1 MSRNDESPAAT
12 RGFSLAGA
20 APDGGTL
27 YLRPLGFLSGAVADA
42 AIARGAARRLGA
54 GALAFTACE
63 AALRDP
69 ARRGAASIT
78 RGVFDL
84 PALDAWARAQ
94 GAATSDLVE
103 ARLAALAGPRA
114 FYAGLDLA
122 RPRIMGVVNV
132 TPDSFSDGGDF
143 ADPAHA
149 IAEGLAMRE
158 AGADILD
165 IGGEST
171 RPGAAPVTLEEELA
185 RVIPVVRALA
195 ERGALVS
202 VDTRHAAVMRAAIAA
217 GARIVNDVT
226 ALTGDPASLQAVAA
240 SNAALVLM
248 HMQGEPRTMQQDPQY
263 DDAPL
268 DVYDYLAARVD
279 ACLAAGIG
287 RQRIAIDPGIGFGKN
302 DSHNVAILGSLGLYH
317 GLGCAVLLGVS
328 RKSFV
333 GRLSAGE
340 PPKGRLPGSLAAA
353 LGGLDQG
360 VQILRVH
367 DVAETTQARAIWHA
381 ITTSGR

>member
-1 MSRNDESPAAT
+1 VSNDDKSPAAT
-12 RGFSLAGA
+12 RGFSLPASQAG
-20 APDGGTL
+20 DGF

-42 AIARGAARRLGA
+42 AIARGAARRLGG

-63 AALRDP
+63 AALRRP
-69 ARRGAASIT
+69 ADGSGDAVARC
-78 RGVFDL
+78 VFDL
-84 PALDAWARAQ
+84 QALDDWARGQGDHAVALVTARLDAL
-94 GAATSDLVE
+94 GAARPS
-103 ARLAALAGPRA
+103 
-114 FYAGLDLA
+114 FAGLTLA
-122 RPRIMGVVNV
+122 QPCIMGVVNV

-171 RPGAAPVTLEEELA
+171 RPGAAPVTREEELA
-185 RVIPVVRALA
+185 RVVPVVRALA
-195 ERGALVS
+195 ERGAVVS
-202 VDTRHAAVMRAAIAA
+202 IDTRHAAVMRAAIAA

-226 ALTGDPASLQAVAA
+226 ALTGDPDSLATVAA
-240 SNAALVLM
+240 SGAGLVLM
-248 HMQGEPRTMQQDPQY
+248 HMQGEPQTMQQDPHY

-268 DVYDYLAARVD
+268 DVYDYLRARV
-279 ACLAAGIG
+279 AAALAAGIA
-287 RQRIAIDPGIGFGKN
+287 RERIAIDPGIGFGKN
-302 DSHNVAILGSLGLYH
+302 DAHNVAILGSLGLYH
-317 GLGCAVLLGVS
+317 GAGCAVLLGVS

-367 DVAETTQARAIWHA
+367 DVAETVQARAIWHA

>member
-1 MSRNDESPAAT
+1 MSNDDESPAAT
-12 RGFSLAGA
+12 RGFSLPASRSG
-20 APDGGTL
+20 DGF
-27 YLRPLGFLSGAVADA
+27 YLRPLGFLSGAVAQA
-42 AIARGAARRLGA
+42 AIARGSARRLGG

-63 AALRDP
+63 AALRQT
-69 ARRGAASIT
+69 ARHDGVVARC
-78 RGVFDL
+78 VFDL
-84 PALDAWARAQ
+84 PALDAWAQSQ
-94 GAATSDLVE
+94 GAHAVALVA
-103 ARLAALAGPRA
+103 ARLAALAAPRPS
-114 FYAGLDLA
+114 FAGLDLA
-122 RPRIMGVVNV
+122 TPRIMGVVNV

-171 RPGAAPVTLEEELA
+171 RPGAASVSLEEELA
-185 RVIPVVRALA
+185 RVVPVVRALA
-195 ERGALVS
+195 ERGAVVS

-226 ALTGDPASLQAVAA
+226 ALTGDPESLATVAA
-240 SNAALVLM
+240 SDAALVLM
-248 HMQGEPRTMQQDPQY
+248 HMQGEPQTMQQNPRY

-268 DVYDYLAARVD
+268 DVYDCLAERAA
-279 ACLAAGIG
+279 ACVAAGIA
-287 RQRIAIDPGIGFGKN
+287 RERIAIDPGIGFGKN
-302 DSHNVAILGSLGLYH
+302 DTHNVAILGSLGLYH
-317 GLGCAVLLGVS
+317 GAGCAVLLGVS

-367 DVAETTQARAIWHA
+367 DVAETVQARAIWHA
-381 ITTSGR
+381 VTTSGR